1 MAEKKH
7 FYAVK
12 NGRQT
17 GIFKS
22 WDECKRQVTGFKG
35 AVYKGFVTEQEALD
49 YMAGGKKDTRLATVS
64 DEKRLTAYVDGSF
77 SKAKKRYSFGCVFIG
92 PDGSIEKMN
101 GSYND
106 TDGVEIR
113 NVAGEMQG
121 ALHAAHYAID
131 NGFEAVD
138 IYYDYA
144 GVEMWA
150 TGQWKTNKALTK
162 KYAEEMQ
169 RLNKSICITFHKVAA
184 HTGVEYNEM
193 ADQLA
198 KAALGI

>member
-17 GIFKS
+17 GIFRS
-22 WDECKRQVTGFKG
+22 WDECKRQVIGFKG
-35 AVYKGFVTEQEALD
+35 AVYKGFVTEQEAID
-49 YMAGGKKDTRLATVS
+49 YMEGNKADQRLIKVA
-64 DEKRLTAYVDGSF
+64 DDKHLTAYVDGSF
-77 SKAKKRYSFGCVFIG
+77 SKAKKQYSFGCVFIS
-92 PDGSIEKMN
+92 PDGSVKKMN
-101 GSYND
+101 GSYSD
-106 TDGVEIR
+106 ADGVEIR

-150 TGQWKTNKALTK
+150 TGQWKTNKTLTK

>member
-12 NGRQT
+12 NGRKT

-22 WDECKRQVTGFKG
+22 WDECKRQVIGFKG
-35 AVYKGFVTEQEALD
+35 AVYKGFVTEQEAID
-49 YMAGGKKDTRLATVS
+49 YMEGNEADHRLIKVA
-64 DEKRLTAYVDGSF
+64 DDKHLTAYVDGSF
-77 SKAKKRYSFGCVFIG
+77 SKAKKQYSFGCVFIS
-92 PDGSIEKMN
+92 PDGSVEKMN
-101 GSYND
+101 GSYSD
-106 TDGVEIR
+106 ADGVEIR

-150 TGQWKTNKALTK
+150 TGQWKTNKVLTK

-198 KAALGI
+198 KSAIGI